1 MCARC
6 GPTHVP
12 VGSWRSVGHSYN
24 AFFTESFIDELAHA
38 TAQDPYAYRKGLL
51 TQHPRQRAVLDLA
64 ASKAGWGQ
72 PLPAGR
78 ARGIAL
84 QASFGSICAQVA
96 EVSVADGQVRV
107 HKVVCAIDCGVVVNP
122 DTVEA
127 QMQSAIVYGL
137 SAALFGEITI
147 ADGRVE
153 QSSFPSYDALHMAQM
168 PVIETHIVP
177 STAAP
182 GGVGEPGTPPIA
194 PAVANALY
202 ALTKQRVR
210 SLPIRLD
217 GRQDHA

>member
-1 MCARC
+1 
-6 GPTHVP
+6 

-24 AFFTESFIDELAHA
+24 AFFTESFVDELAHA
-38 TAQDPYAYRKGLL
+38 TGLDPYAYRRNLL
-51 TQHPRQRAVLDLA
+51 GQHPRHLAVLDLA
-64 ASKAGWGQ
+64 ATKAGWGQ
-72 PLPAGR
+72 LLPAGR

-84 QASFGSICAQVA
+84 HESFGSICAEVA
-96 EVSVADGQVRV
+96 EVSVEGDQVRV

-127 QMQSAIVYGL
+127 QMQSSIVYGL

-147 ADGRVE
+147 ANGRVE
-153 QSSFPSYDALHMAQM
+153 QTSFPSYDALHMAQM
-168 PVIETHIVP
+168 PVIETHIMP

-194 PAVANALY
+194 PAVTNALY
-202 ALTKQRVR
+202 ALTKKRVR

-217 GRQDHA
+217 HA